1 MFTFIVRFAIS
12 IAIIKLVR
20 AFIKECAR
28 KER

>member
-1 MFTFIVRFAIS
+1 MITIIVRFAIS
-12 IAIIKLVR
+12 IAIIKLGR

>member
-1 MFTFIVRFAIS
+1 MITIIVRFVIA
-12 IAIIKLVR
+12 IAIIKLTR